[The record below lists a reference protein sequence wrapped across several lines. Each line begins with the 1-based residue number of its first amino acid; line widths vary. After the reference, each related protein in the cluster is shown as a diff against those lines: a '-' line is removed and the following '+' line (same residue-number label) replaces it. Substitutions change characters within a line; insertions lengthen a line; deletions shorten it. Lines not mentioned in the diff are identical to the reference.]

1 MDILGLLFD
10 GIHYLIGMII
20 VCLLVCTIIKLHNH
34 YSKDNIVILV
44 PPSAPPNSAIQSQ
57 SQSQLSVKNKV

>member
-20 VCLLVCTIIKLHNH
+20 VCFLVCVIIKLHNH
-34 YSKDNIVILV
+34 YSKDNITIHVSPSV
-44 PPSAPPNSAIQSQ
+44 PNPLLAQS
-57 SQSQLSVKNKV
+57 SQKK

>member
-20 VCLLVCTIIKLHNH
+20 VCFLVCVIIKTHNH
-34 YSKDNIVILV
+34 YSKDNIIIPV
-44 PPSAPPNSAIQSQ
+44 PPSAPPNSATQTQ
-57 SQSQLSVKNKV
+57 TQSQLSIKNKV

>member
-20 VCLLVCTIIKLHNH
+20 VCLLVCVIIKLHNH
-34 YSKDNIVILV
+34 YSRDNIIIPV
-44 PPSAPPNSAIQSQ
+44 PLNPAPAFQQ
-57 SQSQLSVKNKV
+57 KK

>member
-10 GIHYLIGMII
+10 GIHYLIAMII

-34 YSKDNIVILV
+34 YSKDNIVISV
-44 PPSAPPNSAIQSQ
+44 PPNSTTQL
-57 SQSQLSVKNKV
+57 QSQLSVRNKV

>member
-10 GIHYLIGMII
+10 GIHYLIAMII
-20 VCLLVCTIIKLHNH
+20 VCLLVCSIIKAHNY

-44 PPSAPPNSAIQSQ
+44 PPSGSPNSTTQL
-57 SQSQLSVKNKV
+57 QSQLSIRNKV